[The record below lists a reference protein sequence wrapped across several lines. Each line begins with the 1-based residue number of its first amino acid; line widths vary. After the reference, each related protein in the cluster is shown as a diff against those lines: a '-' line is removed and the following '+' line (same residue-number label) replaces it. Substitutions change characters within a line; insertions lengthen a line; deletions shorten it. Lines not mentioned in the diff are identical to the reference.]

1 MPSKIPNNHSPI
13 LFLPPNCATHE
24 SVLWMRQ
31 EGNGS
36 LCQCAAQLGNPVSHT
51 YFHFPLKGKSLAKKF
66 SLAAEHYHFERG
78 MMQVKLTCFSYSH
91 QCDLI
96 FVCSN
101 SVLELLCWKAVLLQR
116 LYSLGISSLE
126 KLYLSLIQR
135 ADFLVLS

>member
-1 MPSKIPNNHSPI
+1 MFIFIFYQDDSN
-13 LFLPPNCATHE
+13 
-24 SVLWMRQ
+24 WRQ
-31 EGNGS
+31 EYYLVSIRVDGRPFAS
-36 LCQCAAQLGNPVSHT
+36 SIWVLAPCSACPLCWGLNFWFFKAYFPPHYTKPVSLAVFSWFFSN
-51 YFHFPLKGKSLAKKF
+51 FHFLLEKP
-66 SLAAEHYHFERG
+66 Y
-78 MMQVKLTCFSYSH
+78 FSYSH